1 LKGVWT
7 KTPYALQPESPLKGV
22 WTIRGGREMSK
33 SETKPEE
40 PYRILR
46 EKLIK
51 KPVEKRTEGKT

>member
-1 LKGVWT
+1 
-7 KTPYALQPESPLKGV
+7 
-22 WTIRGGREMSK
+22 MSK

-51 KPVEKRTEGKT
+51 KPEEKRAEGKK